1 MAGALASVLVV
12 EDELSQREIIA
23 YNLRAEGFEVLTA
36 DSGDA
41 ALMAVRETPPDI
53 ILLDWMLPGVTGI
66 EIARRLKQ
74 RVETRAI
81 PIIMLSARSEEAD
94 KVRGLESGADDYVS
108 KPYSVAE
115 LVARVKSHLRRTR
128 PAAVGERFEAGDIT
142 LDTET
147 YRVTRGG
154 KEIGLGPLEF
164 RLLAALIA
172 KPGRVWTRDR
182 LLDEVWGRDIYVDS
196 RTVDVHVARLRKSLS
211 VHGGADPIRTVRGV
225 GYALDPA

>member
-12 EDELSQREIIA
+12 EDEVSQREIIA
-23 YNLRAEGFEVLTA
+23 YNLRAEGFEVVTA
-36 DSGDA
+36 ETGDA
-41 ALMAVRETPPDI
+41 ALLAVREAPPDI
-53 ILLDWMLPGVTGI
+53 ILLDWMLPGVSGI

-74 RVETRAI
+74 RAETRAI
-81 PIIMLSARSEEAD
+81 PIIMLSARGEEAD

-115 LVARVKSHLRRTR
+115 LVARVKSHLRRAR
-128 PAAVGERFEAGDIT
+128 PAAVGERFEAAGIT

-147 YRVTRGG
+147 YRVTRDGLEV
-154 KEIGLGPLEF
+154 KLGPLEF
-164 RLLAALIA
+164 RLLATLIA
-172 KPGRVWTRDR
+172 KPGRVWTRER

-211 VHGGADPIRTVRGV
+211 VHGGDDPIRTVRGV
-225 GYALDPA
+225 GYALD

>member
-12 EDELSQREIIA
+12 EDEVSQREIIA
-23 YNLRAEGFEVLTA
+23 YNLRAEGFEVITA
-36 DSGDA
+36 ETGDA
-41 ALMAVRETPPDI
+41 ALLAVREAPPDI
-53 ILLDWMLPGVTGI
+53 ILLDWMLPGVSGI

-74 RVETRAI
+74 RAETRAI
-81 PIIMLSARSEEAD
+81 PIIMLSARGEEAD

-115 LVARVKSHLRRTR
+115 LVARVKSHLRRAR
-128 PAAVGERFEAGDIT
+128 PAAVGERFEAAGIT

-147 YRVTRGG
+147 YRVTRDGLEV
-154 KEIGLGPLEF
+154 KLGPLEF
-164 RLLAALIA
+164 RLLATLIA
-172 KPGRVWTRDR
+172 KPGRVWTRER

-211 VHGGADPIRTVRGV
+211 VHGGDDPIRTVRGV
-225 GYALDPA
+225 GYALD